1 MSVGAVGVVQVR
13 RACADHGVITGE
25 PNRRSSHMAQRDKNL
40 VGLDIDH
47 ASITAANVAVNGR
60 LSVRSA
66 ASIALEEGIM
76 RDGEVIDADGLA
88 AALRTLFR
96 ANKHLGK
103 RVRVGV
109 ANQKIVVRAVEVP
122 PTSNSRE
129 LDAAVRFQAQ
139 DTLPMP
145 LETAALDYVPLHTVD
160 EGAGPRQRVMLVA
173 ARRDMIERL
182 LSAVRRAGLKPVGID
197 LSAFA
202 MVRALCSGA
211 PADEHVLYL
220 CVSAATNLAVAQG
233 ATCVFTRVS
242 GAGIEVPSVEL
253 AERKSLTL
261 EHARAW
267 LSHVGLEQPL
277 ETIEGDPDIVTEA
290 RHVLLDGV
298 RRIAADVRNTLDFH
312 TMSGA
317 TSPITS
323 AVLTGAAMDVPGFA
337 AALQSEMGMPVETRG
352 VEGSLDEIE
361 PGRVTVAAGLAVAEV
376 AA

>member
-1 MSVGAVGVVQVR
+1 
-13 RACADHGVITGE
+13 
-25 PNRRSSHMAQRDKNL
+25 MAQRDKNL

-47 ASITAANVAVNGR
+47 ATITAANVTVNGR

-66 ASIALEEGIM
+66 ASIPLEEGIM
-76 RDGEVIDADGLA
+76 RDGEVIDADGLS
-88 AALRTLFR
+88 AALRNLFR
-96 ANKHLGK
+96 AHKHLGK

-122 PTSNSRE
+122 PTSNRHE

-145 LETAALDYVPLHTVD
+145 LDSAALDYVPLDTIDV
-160 EGAGPRQRVMLVA
+160 GAGKRQRVMLVA
-173 ARRDMIERL
+173 ARRDMVERL
-182 LSAVRRAGLKPVGID
+182 LGAVRRAGLKPVGID

-202 MVRALCSGA
+202 MVRALCPGA
-211 PADEHVLYL
+211 PSDEHFLYL
-220 CVSAATNLAVAQG
+220 CVSATTNLAVAQG
-233 ATCVFTRVS
+233 ASCVFTRVS
-242 GAGIEVPSVEL
+242 GAGIEAPSVDL
-253 AERKSLTL
+253 AERKGLTL

-277 ETIEGDPDIVTEA
+277 ESVEGDADIVKEA

-323 AVLTGAAMDVPGFA
+323 AVLTGGATDVPGFA
-337 AALQSEMGMPVETRG
+337 AALQSEMGMPVQTRG
-352 VEGSLDEIE
+352 IEGGSDEIE
-361 PGRVTVAAGLAVAEV
+361 PGRLTVAAGLAVAEM

>member
-1 MSVGAVGVVQVR
+1 
-13 RACADHGVITGE
+13 
-25 PNRRSSHMAQRDKNL
+25 MAQRDKNL

-47 ASITAANVAVNGR
+47 ATITAANVTVNGR
-60 LSVRSA
+60 LSVRNA
-66 ASIALEEGIM
+66 ASVALEDGIM
-76 RDGEVIDADGLA
+76 RDGEVVDADALS
-88 AALRTLFR
+88 AALRSLFR

-109 ANQKIVVRAVEVP
+109 ANQKIVVRAVDVP

-145 LETAALDYVPLHTVD
+145 LDSAALDYVPLETVD
-160 EGAGPRQRVMLVA
+160 DGAGQRQRVMLVA
-173 ARRDMIERL
+173 ARRDMVERL
-182 LSAVRRAGLKPVGID
+182 LSAVRKAGLKPVGID

-202 MVRALCSGA
+202 MVRALSSTA
-211 PADEHVLYL
+211 PSNEHVLYL
-220 CVSAATNLAVAQG
+220 CVSASTNLAVAYG
-233 ATCVFTRVS
+233 ANCVFTRVS
-242 GAGIEVPSVEL
+242 GAGIEAPSVAL
-253 AERKSLTL
+253 AERKALTL

-277 ETIEGDPDIVTEA
+277 ESIEGDPDIVQEA
-290 RHVLLDGV
+290 RHVLLEGV

-317 TSPITS
+317 TSPISS

-352 VEGSLDEIE
+352 IEGRVEDVE
-361 PGRVTVAAGLAVAEV
+361 PGRLTVAAGLALEV

>member
-1 MSVGAVGVVQVR
+1 
-13 RACADHGVITGE
+13 
-25 PNRRSSHMAQRDKNL
+25 MAHRDKNL

-47 ASITAANVAVNGR
+47 ATITAASVAVNGR
-60 LSVRSA
+60 LSVRNA

-76 RDGEVIDADGLA
+76 RDGEVIDADGLS
-88 AALRTLFR
+88 AALRNLFR

-103 RVRVGV
+103 HVRVGV

-122 PTSNSRE
+122 PTSTSRE

-145 LETAALDYVPLHTVD
+145 LDSAALDYVPLDTVD
-160 EGAGPRQRVMLVA
+160 EGVGPRQRVMLVA
-173 ARRDMIERL
+173 ARRDMVERL

-220 CVSAATNLAVAQG
+220 CVSASTNLAVAQG
-233 ATCVFTRVS
+233 ASCVFTRVS
-242 GAGIEVPSVEL
+242 GAGIEAPSVDL
-253 AERKSLTL
+253 AERKGLTL

-277 ETIEGDPDIVTEA
+277 ESIEGDADIVKEA

-312 TMSGA
+312 SMSGA

-323 AVLTGAAMDVPGFA
+323 AVLTGAAMDIPGFA
-337 AALQSEMGMPVETRG
+337 TALQSEMGMPVDRRG
-352 VEGSLDEIE
+352 VEGGADELE
-361 PGRVTVAAGLAVAEV
+361 PGRLTVAAGLAIAEV
-376 AA
+376 AS